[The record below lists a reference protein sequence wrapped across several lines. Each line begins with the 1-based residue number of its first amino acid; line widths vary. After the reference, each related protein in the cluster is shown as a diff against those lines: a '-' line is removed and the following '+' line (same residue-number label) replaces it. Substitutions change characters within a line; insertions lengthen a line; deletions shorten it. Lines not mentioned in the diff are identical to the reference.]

1 MNQNYF
7 ATIAII
13 TITIVS
19 GCSSAR
25 VISDIDHT
33 EDFTQFKTFEFLGWA
48 NDSDKALNR
57 FDKERIESAFA
68 KEATAR
74 GITRSDSDG
83 DVLARL
89 FVTGEMKTERTAHTT
104 SMGMGG
110 MGGMGMGHRGMRSP
124 GWGWGTTHGT
134 TVITENNYVE
144 GTLVIELFDR
154 TDKKLIWQ
162 AMGTQ
167 RVNENP
173 DKRAKDIQ
181 KKVGLIMRKY
191 PVSPAKK

>member
-1 MNQNYF
+1 MKNQIYL
-7 ATIAII
+7 AAVIVAAVII
-13 TITIVS
+13 LS

-25 VISDIDHT
+25 VISDIDDT

-48 NDSDKALNR
+48 NDSDRALNR
-57 FDKERIESAFA
+57 FDRERIEAAFA
-68 KEATAR
+68 KEAAAR
-74 GITRSDSDG
+74 GITRAESNG

-89 FVTGEMKTERTAHTT
+89 FVTGEMKTEVTAHTT

-110 MGGMGMGHRGMRSP
+110 MGGRGHRGMRSP
-124 GWGWGTTHGT
+124 GWGWGSTHST
-134 TVITENNYVE
+134 TVINENNYVE

-154 TDKKLIWQ
+154 VDKKLIWQ

-167 RVNENP
+167 RVNEDP
-173 DKRAKDIQ
+173 KKRAKDIQ

-191 PVSPAKK
+191 PVNPVKK